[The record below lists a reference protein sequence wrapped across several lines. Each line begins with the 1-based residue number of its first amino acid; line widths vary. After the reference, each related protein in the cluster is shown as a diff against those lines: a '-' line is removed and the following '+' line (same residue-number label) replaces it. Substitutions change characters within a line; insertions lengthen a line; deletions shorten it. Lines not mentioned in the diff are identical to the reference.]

1 MKRIIVQVYLI
12 LLFAT
17 ILANSATFEFPRD
30 QKTDWQ
36 KYEYTM
42 NILKQGEYEV
52 AEKAFIELIAL
63 AWDRELLGNSYFWLG
78 ETYFVRENY
87 KQAAKQYL
95 ALYQKYPDSE
105 KAPNA
110 LFKLGT
116 SLFKMKQKEQGCLS
130 LNQLLAN
137 YPVINEKLKDRVT
150 LDYKKNN
157 CKTIIVSSN
166 QDSNT
171 EVASTTQSNK
181 IDLKTLTNR
190 QVCFNAIRE
199 HGEGFTGEKSKL
211 KFVEEAWRRNLDI
224 NDCGLLSGF
233 KAYDVKNLK
242 DEQICYVAME
252 KPTNGT
258 SQFIDHKWYTKYVNE
273 VEQRN
278 LSANDCHEILA
289 QNKVADFVNSPFI
302 KESTSSKNTTTST
315 KIASSITEQYTYCV
329 NDYGIIGRES
339 GFKNCIYG
347 NSVNPEIFCNNT
359 YEYNKKNID
368 RCNDFGFN
376 TPNTKKTKIASSVTN
391 KFVCQRATKSDG
403 SSFESLSSNYT
414 DYVEEA
420 GNRGLNLESC
430 NQLTG
435 RGNKQ
440 TVTQTVQVPKTKVD
454 NTSPILEVEDRITV
468 TDRTYSIIGRVS
480 DDSEVFVEAD
490 GISIPVKNNKF
501 TIQGSSS
508 IGITK
513 YKIVAFDK
521 WGNETSKDIIVERV
535 IQTASNDKI
544 FDPLRPENVRSKNNR
559 NRIALIIGMEEYKN
573 MSSANFAKRDAEL
586 FIDYAQSA
594 FGISQSN
601 IKYFIN
607 AENKIKFDIRRWLKK
622 NVRKNTE
629 VYLYFSG
636 HGIALNRGTDLYL
649 LTNDT
654 EPDFVEE
661 TAFNRNEIF
670 NDIAKYNPKSVTAFL
685 DTCYSGAGRADGEIL
700 LAMAKGLVVVDEQQQ
715 KLPDNFTLFTA
726 ASAQESAW
734 SLPEAKH
741 GTFSYFLMK
750 GIEGEAD
757 LDGNKKLTNGEL
769 QEYLLD
775 NVSRYAQQQQTPQM
789 IGDPDQVLVRF

>member
-1 MKRIIVQVYLI
+1 MKCILTIFIILFTSSVNAKELSHFLNFDDWNLFCELFPIEPSNDDVYGYPGCTVG
-12 LLFAT
+12 F
-17 ILANSATFEFPRD
+17 
-30 QKTDWQ
+30 K
-36 KYEYTM
+36 
-42 NILKQGEYEV
+42 
-52 AEKAFIELIAL
+52 KAF
-63 AWDRELLGNSYFWLG
+63 NSYFNASG
-78 ETYFVRENY
+78 N
-87 KQAAKQYL
+87 
-95 ALYQKYPDSE
+95 
-105 KAPNA
+105 KAWVA
-110 LFKLGT
+110 TTIDG
-116 SLFKMKQKEQGCLS
+116 
-130 LNQLLAN
+130 
-137 YPVINEKLKDRVT
+137 VING
-150 LDYKKNN
+150 
-157 CKTIIVSSN
+157 
-166 QDSNT
+166 
-171 EVASTTQSNK
+171 
-181 IDLKTLTNR
+181 
-190 QVCFNAIRE
+190 E
-199 HGEGFTGEKSKL
+199 HYGISWGE
-211 KFVEEAWRRNLDI
+211 
-224 NDCGLLSGF
+224 
-233 KAYDVKNLK
+233 
-242 DEQICYVAME
+242 
-252 KPTNGT
+252 
-258 SQFIDHKWYTKYVNE
+258 
-273 VEQRN
+273 
-278 LSANDCHEILA
+278 
-289 QNKVADFVNSPFI
+289 
-302 KESTSSKNTTTST
+302 TSSKKAENEAKKMCNKQKGFFGEEKCTL
-315 KIASSITEQYTYCV
+315 IASG
-329 NDYGIIGRES
+329 NLIIH
-339 GFKNCIYG
+339 
-347 NSVNPEIFCNNT
+347 
-359 YEYNKKNID
+359 
-368 RCNDFGFN
+368 
-376 TPNTKKTKIASSVTN
+376 PNTVSQLKRLTAEKLRENIIPDNTSDAIRAFYMNCWSIPLGIPFDESMVVNINLYLN
-391 KFVCQRATKSDG
+391 KDG
-403 SSFESLSSNYT
+403 SLETEPEVLDSQRMNSDKYFRTLAQSALR
-414 DYVEEA
+414 A
-420 GNRGLNLESC
+420 IKMCGNINLPINKYHEWNQVRLNFDPRQIL
-430 NQLTG
+430 
-435 RGNKQ
+435 RGNDEIYVQNQ

-454 NTSPILEVEDRITV
+454 KIAPVLDVEDRITV
-468 TDRTYSIIGRVS
+468 TERNYTISGKVS

-521 WGNETSKDIIVERV
+521 WGNETTKNIIVERV
-535 IQTASNDKI
+535 MQTASNDKI
-544 FDPLRPENVRSKNNR
+544 FEPLRPEIVRSKNNR

-636 HGIALNRGTDLYL
+636 HGIALNRGIDLYL